1 LAIVGTKAAAIGK
14 ARLINFGMLTS
25 AGHAKGAMASRQ
37 DQFSPRLAENL
48 SIWLIS
54 RNQHIEI

>member
-1 LAIVGTKAAAIGK
+1 MVRTEATAIGK
-14 ARLINFGMLTS
+14 ARLTHFGMPTS
-25 AGHAKGAMASRQ
+25 AGHAKGALASRQ

-54 RNQHIEI
+54 GNQPIDI